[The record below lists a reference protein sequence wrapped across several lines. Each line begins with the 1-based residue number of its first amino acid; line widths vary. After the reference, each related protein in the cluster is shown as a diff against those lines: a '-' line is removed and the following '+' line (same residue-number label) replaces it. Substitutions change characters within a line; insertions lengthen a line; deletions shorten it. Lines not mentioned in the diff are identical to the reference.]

1 MIEQP
6 SGRFGVM
13 HQGQLRQLDNL
24 WFLDISGSSPIEV
37 SDLVE
42 AVLDAQRYST
52 LMEGLNQK
60 ENSSMFPLEG
70 EYVQIIVQFRD
81 KEVTPDTYDG

>member
-13 HQGQLRQLDNL
+13 HQGQLRQLDNH

-60 ENSSMFPLEG
+60 K
-70 EYVQIIVQFRD
+70 IVQCFRLRVNMF
-81 KEVTPDTYDG
+81 K